1 MALDAFEHARRSNP
15 EPERGRRHRI
25 EGVAL
30 VEASD
35 VPRFGRLGTIATIHP
50 ENVSPTTERLEAW
63 IRAVGDE
70 RASRAWPYG
79 SIVSARGKLAFGS
92 GWPAGPANPMASMQ
106 TAITRTTIDGL
117 PEGGWAPAER
127 VTLKR
132 AINAFTSVPAYASFD
147 EQRKGAIAKGM
158 LADLVVL
165 SDDIFEASE
174 PNLAG
179 VTVAATI
186 FDGKVVYRRSA
197 KSTN

>member
-1 MALDAFEHARRSNP
+1 
-15 EPERGRRHRI
+15 
-25 EGVAL
+25 
-30 VEASD
+30 
-35 VPRFGRLGTIATIHP
+35 
-50 ENVSPTTERLEAW
+50 
-63 IRAVGDE
+63 
-70 RASRAWPYG
+70 
-79 SIVSARGKLAFGS
+79 
-92 GWPAGPANPMASMQ
+92 MASMQ

-147 EQRKGAIAKGM
+147 EQRKGSLTKGM

-165 SDDIFEASE
+165 SDDIFEGSE
-174 PNLAG
+174 PNLTG

-186 FDGKVVYRRSA
+186 FDGKIVYRRNA